1 MKRKSNMKEL
11 GIIALGVLVVA
22 CVGYAI
28 YHFLKA
34 ILAAIIA
41 LILVFGLSVYEAHM
55 YNDGICPECEVELE
69 AIDVASNG
77 QIIWYC
83 ENCHYKC
90 YYK

>member
-1 MKRKSNMKEL
+1 MKEL
-11 GIIALGVLVVA
+11 GIIVLGVSVVA

-41 LILVFGLSVYEAHM
+41 FLLIFGISAYETHM
-55 YNDGICPECEVELE
+55 YNDGICPECGVELE

-83 ENCHYKC
+83 KDCNYEC

>member
-1 MKRKSNMKEL
+1 MKEL
-11 GIIALGVLVVA
+11 GIIALGVSVVA

-41 LILVFGLSVYEAHM
+41 FLLIFGISAYETHM
-55 YNDGICPECEVELE
+55 HNDGICPECGVELE

-83 ENCHYKC
+83 KDCHYEY